1 MKIAIVRERFEGEN
15 RVAATPETVGKLI
28 ALGASVSVEKG
39 AGAGSRILDKDYTA
53 AGATIAA
60 SADAALKGADVVL
73 TVRRPS
79 AASLA
84 GVNKGALVIGALD
97 PYGNDKD
104 VAALAKAGVTAVSM
118 EFMPR
123 ITRAQVMDILSSQ
136 ANLAGYQGVIEA
148 AAEFERALPMMMTAA
163 GTVRPAKAFVMGAGV
178 AGLQAIATA
187 KRLGAVVSATDVRP
201 AAKEQVE
208 SLGGKFV
215 AVEDD
220 EFKQAETAGGY
231 AKQMSAEYQAKQAEL
246 TASHIAKQDIVITT
260 ALIPGRPAPR
270 LITKAMVESMAP
282 GSVIVDLAAE
292 RGGNVELTVPGKVIE
307 HNGVK
312 IIGYTNVQG
321 RIPTT
326 ASQLYARNLLAF
338 VTTLIDAKEKK
349 LAINWDDELVK
360 ATVLTRDGAVV
371 HPSFVTAAPKTG
383 DIITPP
389 AVAKTGAVVKSKAS
403 ASKPVAK
410 AKAGDVVTPPPGAKT
425 GAVVAAELTKKPA
438 AKKPVVAAMA
448 DTPKKAAP
456 GVEQSI
462 PAAAEPAP
470 TPAKAAATK
479 KAAAVIDAAAA
490 PATKPAPAKKPV
502 AAKPAVK
509 KPATPKPAAAPAA
522 AAKTAAPA
530 AKKPVAAKK
539 PAAKK
544 PAAPKGA
551 K

>member
-39 AGAGSRILDKDYTA
+39 AGQGSRILDKDYTA

-60 SADAALKGADVVL
+60 TADAALKGAEVVL

-84 GVNKGALVIGALD
+84 GVAKGALVIGALD

-148 AAEFERALPMMMTAA
+148 AAEFERAFPMMMTAA

-215 AVEDD
+215 AVEDE

-246 TASHIAKQDIVITT
+246 TATHIAKQDIVITT

-312 IIGYTNVQG
+312 IVGYTNVQG

-338 VTTLIDAKEKK
+338 LTTLIDAKAKA

-360 ATVLTRDGAVV
+360 ATVLTRDGKVV
-371 HPSFVTAAPKTG
+371 HPSFAAPAAPAKEAKPAAVAKAAPKA
-383 DIITPP
+383 P
-389 AVAKTGAVVKSKAS
+389 AKGVEAKAAPAKTGAVSAAPAKKAS
-403 ASKPVAK
+403 AKK
-410 AKAGDVVTPPPGAKT
+410 AEVP
-425 GAVVAAELTKKPA
+425 
-438 AKKPVVAAMA
+438 AMA
-448 DTPKKAAP
+448 DAPKKAAP

-462 PAAAEPAP
+462 PAAAEAPA
-470 TPAKAAATK
+470 TPAKRAATK

-490 PATKPAPAKKPV
+490 VP
-502 AAKPAVK
+502 AAK
-509 KPATPKPAAAPAA
+509 
-522 AAKTAAPA
+522 APA
-530 AKKPVAAKK
+530 AKKPAAKAEAAPKPAAAKK